1 MADDTIR
8 NELGR
13 NEFFRRFPDEY
24 LDFLAEQASECEF
37 KQGEMV
43 FRQGDRAD
51 RFFLLLSGN
60 VNVSVPAIL
69 GPTLVIQELGPG
81 KILGWSW
88 LISPYQWDF
97 QAEAMS
103 DAKLIQ
109 FEGGPV
115 LKHCEEDNEFGYALL
130 KRFTELMSERLHA
143 GRRRMMEQWNPAG
156 FA

>member
-1 MADDTIR
+1 MGDDTIR
-8 NELGR
+8 KVLGG
-13 NEFFRRFPDEY
+13 NDFFRRFPDGY
-24 LDFLAEQASECEF
+24 LDFLEKHATEIEV

-60 VNVSVPAIL
+60 VNVSVPAIY

-88 LISPYQWDF
+88 LISPYEWDF

-103 DAKLIQ
+103 DARLIT
-109 FEGGPV
+109 FDGKAV
-115 LKHCEEDNEFGYALL
+115 LKHCEEDNQFGYALL